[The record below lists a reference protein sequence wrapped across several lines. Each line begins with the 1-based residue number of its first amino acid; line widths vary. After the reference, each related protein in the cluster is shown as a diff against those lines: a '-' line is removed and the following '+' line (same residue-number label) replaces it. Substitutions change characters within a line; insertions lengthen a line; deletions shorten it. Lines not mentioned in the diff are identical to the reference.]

1 MTAWHFRNL
10 EMFHLCFAAC
20 HDIII
25 YLKLLCLSAESS
37 PKGGFLMKKIVA
49 LLMVLCL
56 LLGISS
62 AALAAG
68 APKITKQPTTQ
79 TTNKKGTVTFTFAA
93 KNYNTNDSGWRFVNP
108 ATGEEYTGP
117 QMRELLAEYKGT
129 LSVSNGKQKLTLT
142 KVPES
147 MNGWEVYV
155 VLTNNGYTV
164 NSDRVRLWCY
174 GMAQTDTP
182 ATPTEPETV
191 PEQPATPSEPAPGQ
205 TSVSEPEP
213 EIPAGPKMITVS
225 AAEKLTLV
233 PLDSRGDEQSDKAAS
248 SLTFE
253 DSGNVAVHSDAPV
266 RYWIVN
272 GIRIEPVESVTG
284 FILKNVT
291 TDLSISAKFEK
302 SAAAAVEVDPSRPC
316 QVSCTGC
323 VFTYHAGGLSSVAFG
338 SVPYGASIIVAASA
352 GSDVSGGYTIDGEA
366 GAHAG
371 KSNFMLVVTEDTVIS
386 LP

>member
-1 MTAWHFRNL
+1 
-10 EMFHLCFAAC
+10 
-20 HDIII
+20 
-25 YLKLLCLSAESS
+25 
-37 PKGGFLMKKIVA
+37 MKKIVS
-49 LLMVLCL
+49 LLIVLCL

-62 AALAAG
+62 VALAAG

-79 TTNKKGTVTFTFAA
+79 TTNKKGTVTFTFSA

-174 GMAQTDTP
+174 GMAQTTTP
-182 ATPTEPETV
+182 ATPTETETV
-191 PEQPATPSEPAPGQ
+191 PEQPAIPSEPASEQPATPSEPAPEQSATPGEPAPEQ
-205 TSVSEPEP
+205 AAAPEPEP
-213 EIPAGPKMITVS
+213 EILAGPKMVTVS

-233 PLDSRGDEQSDKAAS
+233 PLDSHGNEQSDKAAS

-253 DSGNVAVHSDAPV
+253 DSGSVAVHSEAAV

-302 SAAAAVEVDPSRPC
+302 SSSAAVEVDPSHPC

-323 VFTYHAGGLSSVAFG
+323 VFTYHAGGLSSVASG
-338 SVPYGASIIVAASA
+338 SVPYGASIIVAAST